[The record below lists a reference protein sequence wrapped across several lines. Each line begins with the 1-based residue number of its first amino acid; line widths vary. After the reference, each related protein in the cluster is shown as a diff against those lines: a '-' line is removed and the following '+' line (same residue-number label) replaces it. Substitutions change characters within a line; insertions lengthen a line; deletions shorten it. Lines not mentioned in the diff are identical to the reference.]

1 VFSKIGNDATER
13 HHVTSILDLMRPW
26 LDLPLYTSVIVVSGL
41 IGGIYLAARE
51 RIGIEPPGVSLPCF
65 LMVSFFVFHTF
76 LLQSIDPVI
85 PFAPPKVKYLAN
97 TTVWAALSTALAA
110 NSLIENWRGPVHTDR
125 LRAFTL
131 GAVLLITIA
140 SLFFVQ
146 YRGLPT
152 PNALFWH
159 ARESYAP
166 IAKAIK
172 VGMPVLTTPRKDVPV
187 LKAWFKTDLV
197 RINPGEKVVQRI
209 NQGEKHVNFSAFTT
223 PEAAADPNR
232 RMNLCIDLRREEKT
246 LVGGGWLIVCPPAL
260 TQTEVERPSP

>member
-1 VFSKIGNDATER
+1 
-13 HHVTSILDLMRPW
+13 VT
-26 LDLPLYTSVIVVSGL
+26 VVSGL

-51 RIGIEPPGVSLPCF
+51 RIGREAPGVSLPFF
-65 LMVSFFVFHTF
+65 LMVSFFIFHTF

-110 NSLIENWRGPVHTDR
+110 NSLIENWHGAIQTDR

-131 GAVLLITIA
+131 CAVLLIAIA

-172 VGMPVLTTPRKDVPV
+172 GGMPVLTTPRKAPNPV
-187 LKAWFKTDLV
+187 LEAWFKTDLV
-197 RINPGEKVVQRI
+197 RINPGEKDV
-209 NQGEKHVNFSAFTT
+209 KFSAFTT
-223 PEAAADPNR
+223 PEAAAYPNR
-232 RMNLCIDLRREEKT
+232 RMGFCVDLRREEKT

-260 TQTEVERPSP
+260 TQTEAERPSP